1 MRNEILYS
9 GKSPA
14 ESSLLMFQKQK
25 LSLWESLFRTR
36 LDMAEQEQVSIITDH
51 ILQGQVRGSAV

>member
-1 MRNEILYS
+1 MRNEILYP

-36 LDMAEQEQVSIITDH
+36 LDMAEQE
-51 ILQGQVRGSAV
+51 